1 MAAGLGAS
9 SGGSRLVPFP
19 ARRERGSGPQQE
31 RGERAAAGVRRG
43 RTGRDG
49 MGAGACAAPGCSSSV
64 RKTRAGSG
72 EGARM
77 SPCPPGRLRARQRP
91 SRRPGRSGRRRGWAR
106 PGPRGAPGV
115 RGLPAA
121 RAVPGVESLGRYS
134 WVSGGGLLVC
144 RETLLKAS
152 CPAS

>member
-1 MAAGLGAS
+1 
-9 SGGSRLVPFP
+9 
-19 ARRERGSGPQQE
+19 
-31 RGERAAAGVRRG
+31 
-43 RTGRDG
+43 
-49 MGAGACAAPGCSSSV
+49 
-64 RKTRAGSG
+64 
-72 EGARM
+72 M